1 MSISRRNFIKKAT
14 VVAGAA
20 TIGAMLPGAV
30 NAAPVQVPRKWDYE
44 TEIVVVGFG
53 GAGACAA
60 IEAANAGTSSII
72 LEKQVEKTHYSNTR
86 MSGGIFHSTKKEY
99 NREALK
105 QYALALFSGQN
116 LPWKLESEEDPIV
129 AEGLADLWADYI
141 PGIIP
146 WLQSIDPA
154 FSPTMGSFLGKGAS
168 FPNFPGA
175 KESGYSTHSSSFTG
189 YTRSMTATKDLPY
202 LQKENGEAFFALL
215 KKGVVDRKD
224 KIKVLYEAPAVDLV
238 PNEKGEIIGVLAEY
252 KGKTIAVKAKK
263 AVILTCGGYE
273 YNFEM
278 RRAFLEGQGTEG
290 WAFYGTTANTGD
302 GISMAMKVG
311 AGLAKVGKAAS
322 RLIAAPPVRHNGMK
336 IGIITPAVGRP
347 HSIMVNAFGNRYL
360 AETKI
365 TDDPSR
371 YFSYKEAV
379 HFDIDTLRYPNSPSW
394 LVMDQQ
400 IIDAGPLT
408 NMAISTSAYDFLPWT
423 KDNQD
428 AIKRGWIMKADTL
441 EELAEMIKNHP
452 ENKEQMVPENLKM
465 AVSKFNEACAAGEDK
480 EFGRRKATL
489 KPVEKAPYYAMPLY
503 AGGPNTKGGIKCN
516 AKRQVLEWTGKV
528 IPRLY
533 TAGEISS
540 ALKFVYQGGGNITE
554 CVVMGREAGRNAAEE
569 KAL

>member
-20 TIGAMLPGAV
+20 TIGAMLPDAV
-30 NAAPVQVPRKWDYE
+30 NAAPVQVPKKWDYE

-72 LEKQVEKTHYSNTR
+72 LEKQVEKTHYPNSR
-86 MSGGIFHSTKKEY
+86 MSGGIFHSTVKEY
-99 NREALK
+99 KREALK

-141 PGIIP
+141 PNIIP

-154 FSPTMGSFLGKGAS
+154 FKPTMGSFVSKGAS
-168 FPNFPGA
+168 FPDFPGA
-175 KESGYSTHSSSFTG
+175 KDSGYSVHTSSFSG
-189 YTRSMTATKDLPY
+189 YTRSMTGTKDLPY
-202 LQKENGEAFFALL
+202 MQKEYGEAFFALL
-215 KKGVVDRKD
+215 KKGVDDRKN
-224 KIKVLYEAPAVDLV
+224 KIRVFYESPAVDLV
-238 PNEKGEIIGVLAEY
+238 QNNKGEIIGVLADQ
-252 KGKTIAVKAKK
+252 KGKTISVKAKK

-322 RLIAAPPVRHNGMK
+322 RLIAAPPVRHNGLK

-347 HSIMVNAFGNRYL
+347 HSIMVNAFGDRYL

-379 HFDIDTLRYPNSPSW
+379 RFNIDTLRYPNSPSW
-394 LVMDQQ
+394 LIMDQQ

-423 KDNQD
+423 ADNQD

-441 EELAEMIKNHP
+441 QQLAQMIKNHP
-452 ENKEQMVPENLKM
+452 ENKEQMVPENLEA
-465 AVSKFNEACAAGEDK
+465 AVKKFNEACAAGEDK
-480 EFGRRKATL
+480 EFGRRKVTL

-516 AKRQVLEWTGKV
+516 EKRQVLEWTGKV
-528 IPRLY
+528 IPHLY

-554 CVVMGREAGRNAAEE
+554 CVVMGRAAGRNAADE
-569 KAL
+569 KPL